1 MVKDF
6 IEGLRIEI
14 DVNETSLPKIAL
26 SDSIFI
32 FPSVIFGIITSSS
45 F

>member
-14 DVNETSLPKIAL
+14 DVNETTLPKIAL
-26 SDSIFI
+26 SDSILKMQRRYLRMMF
-32 FPSVIFGIITSSS
+32 
-45 F
+45 